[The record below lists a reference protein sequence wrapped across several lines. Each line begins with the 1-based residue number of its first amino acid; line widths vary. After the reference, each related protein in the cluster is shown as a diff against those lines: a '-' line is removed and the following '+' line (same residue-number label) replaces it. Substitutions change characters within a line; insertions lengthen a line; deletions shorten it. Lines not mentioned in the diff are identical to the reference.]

1 MDNQRQRAPEWFR
14 VLTDCFSI
22 RPRGCKPLRPGPLKE
37 LQEKA
42 SNVMRVDLIPN
53 LLAVITMYCV
63 GLPQDGAAHD
73 VGQYP

>member
-1 MDNQRQRAPEWFR
+1 
-14 VLTDCFSI
+14 
-22 RPRGCKPLRPGPLKE
+22 
-37 LQEKA
+37 
-42 SNVMRVDLIPN
+42 MRVDLIPN